1 MSPNTRS
8 SVRVRLGF
16 GRRGSKTGGI
26 LSPEDVEDTAQKA
39 GNEGRTT
46 QKAGD
51 AGETALGAGDVNRA
65 TWKGQLSTDQTGR
78 SAQEDGLEAVMAGS
92 QVGQTTEEPS
102 WRRVAGG
109 QAVLRRGSLR
119 VPVPGSAGR
128 WAEGPCLERRG
139 PGRC

>member
-16 GRRGSKTGGI
+16 GRSGSKTGGI

-65 TWKGQLSTDQTGR
+65 TWKGQLSIDQTGR

-102 WRRVAGG
+102 WRCRRDRDIRRLWGWSPTPLRPQQG
-109 QAVLRRGSLR
+109 LQKGLRRTR
-119 VPVPGSAGR
+119 
-128 WAEGPCLERRG
+128 ER
-139 PGRC
+139 